1 MFVTIKT
8 VFEKFATSFH
18 DLITITL
25 FPKMEHRT
33 HEHSC
38 GASEERNVQK
48 SVKENKIYLHF
59 GEKQAIPFNGTNNY
73 EKKTR
78 TATSTNLMSANV
90 SCFVCFRRQHNIRN
104 A

>member
-1 MFVTIKT
+1 MFVTTKT

-18 DLITITL
+18 DLITITS

-38 GASEERNVQK
+38 GASEKTNVQK

-59 GEKQAIPFNGTNNY
+59 GEKQAIPLNATNNS
-73 EKKTR
+73 EKK
-78 TATSTNLMSANV
+78 N
-90 SCFVCFRRQHNIRN
+90 
-104 A
+104 